1 MVGSL
6 GIGIALL
13 IIGLIVTVALPGA
26 GLVIG
31 LILIVVAVLLV
42 LGGFAAGRKRTT
54 APPP

>member
-42 LGGFAAGRKRTT
+42 LGGFAAVRKRTT

>member
-42 LGGFAAGRKRTT
+42 LGGFAAGRRRTT